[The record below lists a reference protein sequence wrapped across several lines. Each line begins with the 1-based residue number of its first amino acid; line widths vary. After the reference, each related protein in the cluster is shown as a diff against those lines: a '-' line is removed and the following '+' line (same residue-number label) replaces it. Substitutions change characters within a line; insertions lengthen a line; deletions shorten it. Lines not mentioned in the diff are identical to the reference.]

1 MYLNNNN
8 CLPRAVPENI
18 ARGLSGDRACEVF
31 TMTEGNIFSTAQGK
45 QLLLFLLKQN
55 NSSFFHF
62 DNSLMLKVLMI
73 EK

>member
-1 MYLNNNN
+1 M
-8 CLPRAVPENI
+8 PRAVPENI

-45 QLLLFLLKQN
+45 QLLLFLLTG
-55 NSSFFHF
+55 SSLFHF
-62 DNSLMLKVLMI
+62 DNSLILKMLI